1 MKSRTTV
8 ALLAGTLAL
17 CGCATLPST
26 PTTRGLE
33 ISQVVDAI
41 QCELASVYYRAPE
54 ISREMEQFT
63 SKVELELRILNS
75 TSATA
80 EATVLVPISAGMATV
95 TPSGGFESSAGRISN
110 LKFLVSM
117 RALRKHLCA
126 TNDLTV
132 FPTTIAQAQS
142 SLGLTDWLL
151 ASLTAIERKDQA
163 DLDTM
168 SYAIEFIVSPK
179 ANGALGL
186 ELVNWTPKL
195 AAGAGIKDT
204 QTLNISFARNDGPP
218 RPTLVK
224 IVSWP
229 AGVRTPVLAPDSAG
243 ESNKSING
251 TGANHAAKTGK
262 GKPNRVPLNA
272 ETEYKLDRELLQNRL
287 PTIFGIP
294 RTPIGF

>member
-1 MKSRTTV
+1 
-8 ALLAGTLAL
+8 
-17 CGCATLPST
+17 
-26 PTTRGLE
+26 
-33 ISQVVDAI
+33 
-41 QCELASVYYRAPE
+41 VYYRAPE
-54 ISREMEQFT
+54 ISKEMEQFT

-80 EATVLVPISAGMATV
+80 EAAVLVPITAGTATI
-95 TPSGGFESSAGRISN
+95 TPSGSFESSAGRISN

-117 RALRKHLCA
+117 KALRKHHCA
-126 TNDLTV
+126 TDDLAV

-142 SLGLTDWLL
+142 NLGLTDWLL

-218 RPTLVK
+218 RPTSVK

-229 AGVRTPVLAPDSAG
+229 AGVRTPVLAPDAAS
-243 ESNKSING
+243 ESNQSISGTAVNGGAERGKAKSR
-251 TGANHAAKTGK
+251 
-262 GKPNRVPLNA
+262 RVPLNA
-272 ETEYKLDRELLQNRL
+272 GTEYKLDRELLQNRL

>member
-1 MKSRTTV
+1 MKNRTIA
-8 ALLAGTLAL
+8 ALLGATLAL

-54 ISREMEQFT
+54 ISKEMEQFT

-80 EATVLVPISAGMATV
+80 EAAVLVPITAGTATI
-95 TPSGGFESSAGRISN
+95 TPSGSFESSAGRISN

-117 RALRKHLCA
+117 KALRKHHCA
-126 TNDLTV
+126 TDDLAV

-142 SLGLTDWLL
+142 NLGLTDWLL

-218 RPTLVK
+218 RPTSVK

-229 AGVRTPVLAPDSAG
+229 AGVRTPVLAPDAAS
-243 ESNKSING
+243 ESNQSISGTAVNGGAERGKAKSR
-251 TGANHAAKTGK
+251 
-262 GKPNRVPLNA
+262 RVPLNA
-272 ETEYKLDRELLQNRL
+272 GTEYKLDRELLQNRL

>member
-80 EATVLVPISAGMATV
+80 EATVLVPISAGTAAV

-117 RALRKHLCA
+117 KALRKHLCA
-126 TNDLTV
+126 TNNLTV

-142 SLGLTDWLL
+142 NLGLTDWLL
-151 ASLTAIERKDQA
+151 ASLTAIERKDHD

-186 ELVNWTPKL
+186 ELVNWTPKM

-229 AGVRTPVLAPDSAG
+229 AGVRTPVLAPDAAG

-251 TGANHAAKTGK
+251 TGANHAAKTDK